1 MKNVVKL
8 ILLTSSL
15 ILGSCLPSN
24 KGSSSQTS
32 GDETSSIDPSGSS
45 TTGTSDTS
53 DTSSSTSEEQPD
65 TSKLEAIYL
74 NKREFEVQETK
85 RYDDLIV
92 SKYVWNIPESEVT
105 DELKAVTWS
114 ISDTNIATVDQYG
127 RVTGKNSGKTTV
139 ICTSVEGSR
148 KAYATVFVYPS
159 GGSVTKKWKKIS
171 SNSDLSVGDQLI
183 FACPEK
189 GMIAT
194 EECTGMYLH
203 SSSATFSSDKTEI
216 TNTSSAAKFVFGDD
230 YKGRG
235 GYTFEI
241 PEREDGTYLAT
252 TNQGK
257 VSFYDTP
264 KVSAVLWDVHY
275 DTAVGAWDIRSHSP
289 NVDGWF
295 MYNVDTGGFTT
306 YTSNPTQFMFYI
318 SIYKLTRV

>member
-15 ILGSCLPSN
+15 ILGSCFPSN
-24 KGSSSQTS
+24 NQGSGGDQSTS
-32 GDETSSIDPSGSS
+32 IGPSGSS
-45 TTGTSDTS
+45 TTGTTDTS
-53 DTSSSTSEEQPD
+53 GTPSSTSEEEPD
-65 TSKLEAIYL
+65 NSRLEAIYL
-74 NKREFEVQETK
+74 NKREFEVQESK

-105 DELKAVTWS
+105 PELKDVTWS
-114 ISDTNIATVDQYG
+114 ISDTNIATIDQYG

-189 GMIAT
+189 GMVAT

-203 SSSATFSSDKTEI
+203 SASATFSSDKTEI
-216 TNTSSAAKFVFGDD
+216 TNISSAAKFVFGDD

-252 TNQGK
+252 TKEKK

-264 KVSAVLWDVHY
+264 KVSAVLWDVSY
-275 DTAVGAWDIRSHSP
+275 DTDVGAWDIRSHSP

-295 MYNVDTGGFTT
+295 MYNVDQSCFST
-306 YTSNPTQFMFYI
+306 YTSNPTAYMFYM
-318 SIYKLTRV
+318 SLYKLTRV

>member
-1 MKNVVKL
+1 MKNLVKL
-8 ILLTSSL
+8 LLLTSSI

-24 KGSSSQTS
+24 KDSSSQSS
-32 GDETSSIDPSGSS
+32 GGDSSSPDSSSGS
-45 TTGTSDTS
+45 TTQTS
-53 DTSSSTSEEQPD
+53 DTSSSTSEEEQD
-65 TSKLEAIYL
+65 NSRLEAIYL

-105 DELKAVTWS
+105 PELKDVTWS

-127 RVTGKNSGKTTV
+127 RVTGKSSGKTTV

-171 SNSDLSVGDQLI
+171 SNNDLSVGDQLI

-189 GMIAT
+189 GMVAT

-203 SSSATFSSDKTEI
+203 SASATFSSDKTEI
-216 TNTSSAAKFVFGDD
+216 TNTSSAAKFVYGDD

-257 VSFYDTP
+257 VSF
-264 KVSAVLWDVHY
+264 Y